1 MKIDVDG
8 QKRKKTNEKIGKWTK
23 TYKNRQKRQKM
34 DENIKKMDENVCKWT
49 KTSENGRK
57 HI

>member
-23 TYKNRQKRQKM
+23 TYKNRQKRMKI
-34 DENIKKMDENVCKWT
+34 DKNVKKWT
-49 KTSENGRK
+49 KT
-57 HI
+57 